1 MQSIYGFI
9 IKPIGKRYK
18 NSKQIGDKELIIN
31 TDIFNHQ
38 FTNREA
44 IVLDVPKINK
54 TNIAKG
60 DTVLVHHNV
69 FRRWNDARGIERNSK
84 NYFEDDKYIVYEDQ
98 IFLYKQKD
106 KWLAMKGFCFIQ
118 PIKAKGDFDIDQEE
132 PLKGIVEYTDGSVNK
147 GDLVGFTPS
156 SQYEFVFDNKRLYRV
171 YSKFITIKYEY
182 KGNEEAYN
190 PSWA

>member
-1 MQSIYGFI
+1 MQSVYSFVVSPKGSRYNNT
-9 IKPIGKRYK
+9 KDVDGKK
-18 NSKQIGDKELIIN
+18 LILN

-44 IVLDVPKINK
+44 VVLEEPKINN
-54 TNIAKG
+54 TSIRKG

-69 FRRWNDARGIERNSK
+69 FRRWTDVRGDEKNSK
-84 NYFEDDKYIVYEDQ
+84 NYFEEDKYIVYEDQ
-98 IFLYKQKD
+98 IFLYKHEEE
-106 KWLAMKGFCFIQ
+106 WLPMKGFCFIQ

-132 PLKGIVEYTDGSVNK
+132 PLKGIVEYTDGTVEK
-147 GDLVGFTPS
+147 GELVGFTPN
-156 SQYEFVFDNKRLYRV
+156 SQYEFVFNDKRLYRV

-182 KGNEEAYN
+182 QGDEEVYN

>member
-1 MQSIYGFI
+1 MQSVYGFI

-18 NSKQIGDKELIIN
+18 NSKQVGDKELIIN

-106 KWLAMKGFCFIQ
+106 KWFAMKGFCFIQ